1 MTEQRKHPSRGKRA
15 LVAALLATT
24 IFTGGGYVAV
34 RAQVPAG
41 QDSPQAIQPVAPA
54 ALAEHPGFADLVERV
69 KPAVVNISTTEK
81 MDKTRQRMP
90 SFPPGSPFEQFF
102 RDFFDQQQRGP
113 RSALGSGFIIDPD
126 GYIVTNN
133 HVVEDA
139 EKVVVTLSDGSSHP
153 ATVKGR
159 DPKTDVALLKIEAKK
174 PLPHVV
180 FGDSDATRIGDWVIA
195 VGNPF
200 GLGGSVSAGIVS
212 ARGRD
217 LHAGPYDDF
226 LQIDAPIN
234 PGNSGGPLFDRS
246 GRVIGIATAI
256 YTPSGGN
263 VGIGFGVPS
272 KLAMNVVAQLKAT
285 GNVERG
291 WLGVHMQPLTEPLA
305 KAMGRKSDDGVI
317 VSTVEPD
324 SPAQAGGVEQGDII
338 LGVDGTK
345 IEEPRDLATAIAGI
359 KAGEKAKLKVWRDGK
374 ERSLTVTIGKQPAD
388 QMADA
393 GGDAANDEKV
403 GLALAPLTPELR
415 NRLGIEG
422 PAKGVVVA
430 DVASGSKAAESG
442 VHEGD
447 VIIRIGDDPVA
458 TPDQVAEKIRAA
470 RRAEKEAV
478 AMLVLRGGTTYY
490 LALQLA

>member
-1 MTEQRKHPSRGKRA
+1 MTEQRKHPSRTKRA

-24 IFTGGGYVAV
+24 IFGGGGYLAV
-34 RAQVPAG
+34 NAQVPAG
-41 QDSPQAIQPVAPA
+41 QGSPQAIQPMPQEAR
-54 ALAEHPGFADLVERV
+54 AEHPGFADLVERV

-81 MDKTRQRMP
+81 VDTTRQSGMP

-102 RDFFDQQQRGP
+102 KEFFDRQQAGP
-113 RSALGSGFIIDPD
+113 RNALGSGFIIDPD

-133 HVVEDA
+133 HVIEDA
-139 EKVVVTLSDGSSHP
+139 DKVTVTLSDGSSHP

-159 DPKTDVALLKIEAKK
+159 DPKTDIALLKIEAKQ

-180 FGDSDATRIGDWVIA
+180 FGDSDGTRIGDWVIA

-234 PGNSGGPLFDRS
+234 PGNSGGPLFDRA

-256 YTPSGGN
+256 YSPSGGN

-272 KLAMNVVAQLKAT
+272 KLAMDVVAQLKST
-285 GNVERG
+285 GSVERG
-291 WLGVHMQPLTEPLA
+291 WLGVQMQPLTDALA
-305 KAMGRKSDDGVI
+305 KAMGRKSEDGVI
-317 VSTVEPD
+317 VSNVQPD
-324 SPAQAGGVEQGDII
+324 SPALAGGVEQGDII
-338 LGVDGTK
+338 LRVNDTK
-345 IEEPRDLATAIAGI
+345 VKDPRDLATAIAGL
-359 KAGEKAKLKVWRDGK
+359 KAGDKAKLQVWRDGK
-374 ERSLTVTIGKQPAD
+374 ERDLTVTIGMQPSEQVAE
-388 QMADA
+388 A
-393 GGDAANDEKV
+393 GGEATKDKV

-422 PAKGVVVA
+422 PAKGVIVA
-430 DVASGSKAAESG
+430 DVASGSRAAESG
-442 VHEGD
+442 VREGD
-447 VIIRIGDDPVA
+447 VIVRIGGETV
-458 TPDQVAEKIRAA
+458 TKPDQVAEKIRTA
-470 RRAEKEAV
+470 RQAEKEAI
-478 AMLVLRGGTTYY
+478 AMLVLREGTTYY